1 MKSLLTTPAVLMIVT
16 ATLSGCGK
24 QEPVQTADWYKANA
38 PERLKVLERCKENPG
53 ELALTPN
60 CVNAKTAA
68 NALVLENREYKQREP
83 MNFSSQGK

>member
-1 MKSLLTTPAVLMIVT
+1 MKSLLTTPVTLMIVT
-16 ATLSGCGK
+16 AILSGCGK
-24 QEPVQTADWYKANA
+24 QEPVQTVDWYKANS
-38 PERLKVLERCKENPG
+38 PERLKVLERCSANPG

-83 MNFSSQGK
+83 TNFSSQGK

>member
-1 MKSLLTTPAVLMIVT
+1 MKSLLTTPVTLMIVT
-16 ATLSGCGK
+16 AILSGCGK
-24 QEPVQTADWYKANA
+24 QEPVQTVDWYKANS
-38 PERLKVLERCKENPG
+38 PERLKVLERCNANPG

-83 MNFSSQGK
+83 TNFSSQGK

>member
-1 MKSLLTTPAVLMIVT
+1 MKSLPTIPALLMIVI
-16 ATLSGCGK
+16 AALSACGRN
-24 QEPVQTADWYKANA
+24 EPVHTVDWYKANT
-38 PERLKVLERCKENPG
+38 PERLKVLEKCKANPG
-53 ELALTPN
+53 ELSLTPN

>member
-16 ATLSGCGK
+16 ATLSGCSK
-24 QEPVQTADWYKANA
+24 QEPVQTVDWYKTNA

>member
-1 MKSLLTTPAVLMIVT
+1 MIFI
-16 ATLSGCGK
+16 ASLSGCGRD
-24 QEPVQTADWYKANA
+24 EPVQTVDWYKANS
-38 PERLKVLERCKENPG
+38 PERLKVLERCNANPG

-60 CVNAKTAA
+60 CVNAKIAA

>member
-24 QEPVQTADWYKANA
+24 QEPVQTVDWYKANA
-38 PERLKVLERCKENPG
+38 PERLKVLERCKANPG

-68 NALVLENREYKQREP
+68 NALVLENREYKHREP

>member
-1 MKSLLTTPAVLMIVT
+1 MKSLLATPAFLMIRHRHPIR
-16 ATLSGCGK
+16 LWQ
-24 QEPVQTADWYKANA
+24 QEPVQTVDWYKANA
-38 PERLKVLERCKENPG
+38 PERLKVLERCKANPG

>member
-1 MKSLLTTPAVLMIVT
+1 MKSLLTTPVTLMIVT
-16 ATLSGCGK
+16 AILSGCGK
-24 QEPVQTADWYKANA
+24 QEPVQTVDWYKANS
-38 PERLKVLERCKENPG
+38 PERVKVLERCNANPG

-83 MNFSSQGK
+83 TNFSSQGK

>member
-1 MKSLLTTPAVLMIVT
+1 MKSLLTTPVTLMIVT
-16 ATLSGCGK
+16 AILSGCGK
-24 QEPVQTADWYKANA
+24 QEPVQTVDWYKANSL
-38 PERLKVLERCKENPG
+38 ERLKTLERCNANPG

-83 MNFSSQGK
+83 TNFSSQGK

>member
-16 ATLSGCGK
+16 ATLSACGK
-24 QEPVQTADWYKANA
+24 QEPVQTVDWYKANA
-38 PERLKVLERCKENPG
+38 PERFKVLERCEANPG

>member
-1 MKSLLTTPAVLMIVT
+1 MKSLLTTPVTLMIVS
-16 ATLSGCGK
+16 AILSGCGK
-24 QEPVQTADWYKANA
+24 QEPVQTVDWYKANS
-38 PERLKVLERCKENPG
+38 PERLKVLERCNANPG

-83 MNFSSQGK
+83 TNFSSQGK

>member
-1 MKSLLTTPAVLMIVT
+1 MKSLLTTPAVLMIVI

-24 QEPVQTADWYKANA
+24 HEPVQTVDWYKANA
-38 PERLKVLERCKENPG
+38 PERLKVLERCKANPG

-68 NALVLENREYKQREP
+68 NALVLENREYKHREP